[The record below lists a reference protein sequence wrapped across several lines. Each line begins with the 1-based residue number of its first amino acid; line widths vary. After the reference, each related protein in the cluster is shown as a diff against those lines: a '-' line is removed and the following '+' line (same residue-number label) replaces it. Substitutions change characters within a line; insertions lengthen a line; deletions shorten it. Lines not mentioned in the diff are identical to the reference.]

1 MGTIKYRKGKYI
13 TEAEE
18 IKKRWQE
25 YTEELYKKS
34 LNDPGNQ
41 SGVVTHLEPEILQ
54 CEVKGALGSTTTNE
68 ASEGD
73 GLQLGY
79 FKS

>member
-1 MGTIKYRKGKYI
+1 MARIHRK
-13 TEAEE
+13 TVQ
-18 IKKRWQE
+18 KRF
-25 YTEELYKKS
+25 
-34 LNDPGNQ
+34 NDPDNRF
-41 SGVVTHLEPEILQ
+41 GVVTHLEPEILQ